1 MSVAEEFLKQ
11 GGTEMACMSTTETFK
26 VARVFAKVGLV
37 PNALLLKVQ
46 STSHMDCGADVSWLS
61 MYPEEKEVLFPPLTY
76 LLPVGEPVVE
86 DGCTIITVQPRF

>member
-1 MSVAEEFLKQ
+1 VAEEFLKQ
-11 GGTEMACMSTTETFK
+11 GGTEMACMSTTETQT
-26 VARVFAKVGLV
+26 VARTFAKVGEV
-37 PNALLLKVQ
+37 DHPLLLKVQ
-46 STSHMDCGADVSWLS
+46 STSLMDCGADIGWLS